1 MCCFSTVS
9 QCLQVAKLDIW
20 VKFICS
26 ANDMQVKE
34 VERCCC
40 VVKLS
45 DAFSPKKSASCSGV
59 IVHPQTGTVICTG
72 APFSRFIA
80 DTEPLSADRRLLS
93 PRSFSEKLK
102 IRVSFPSEPDLDSSQ
117 SAQGEAFSPPRSKT
131 TCNREVSAELLML
144 VNCLEFKQAFQALFQ
159 EADQWRFHSD
169 EEPDEELIRDAW
181 FLSWFAV
188 LKTSVV
194 AHRRPDSGTIPWQ
207 SSSSVQKGHPVVA
220 CGSPFGSLCLDL
232 FISTLSRGI
241 ISNLAG
247 EENAVILTDARC
259 LPGTEGGGLF
269 LVKGTDDV
277 RLIGLIVSPFGWK
290 ANEWIGLTLVC
301 SVHSIFRNIIRCMST
316 QDPLQDVWLNPGEA
330 GLHIC
335 ATAHESKAVKYPTV
349 CLVDSGQF
357 WGSGVVVT
365 SQLVVTCRHVVNGK
379 STVTLKFHHRNR
391 VHDIVGDVL
400 FSTKASSPFDL
411 AVVQLRDSTTE
422 AVVPRMAQSF
432 NPGDSVVV
440 VGYGGLGQRCGPSLT
455 SGVLSK
461 AIKLNDQPVMLQTTC
476 AVQAGASGGAVV
488 RRRSGELLGIVSSNT
503 RDLAAKVTY
512 PHLNFSIP
520 VTIFQGLL
528 QHFQHT
534 ADANVFRL
542 LDTTEEE
549 VKRVWRLQC
558 DQSKL

>member
-1 MCCFSTVS
+1 
-9 QCLQVAKLDIW
+9 
-20 VKFICS
+20 
-26 ANDMQVKE
+26 MQVKE
-34 VERCCC
+34 VERYCC
-40 VVKLS
+40 VVKLLEP
-45 DAFSPKKSASCSGV
+45 FSAKKPASCSGV
-59 IVHPQTGTVICTG
+59 IVHPQTGTVICTA

-80 DTEPLSADRRLLS
+80 DTEPLSADRRLLL
-93 PRSFSEKLK
+93 PRSFSGKLQ
-102 IRVSFPSEPDLDSSQ
+102 IRVSLPTEPDLDNGQ
-117 SAQGEAFSPPRSKT
+117 FAQGEALSPSRSKT

-144 VNCLEFKQAFQALFQ
+144 VNCLEFNQAFQALFQ
-159 EADQWRFHSD
+159 EGDQWRFHSD
-169 EEPDEELIRDAW
+169 EEEDEELIRDSW

-194 AHRRPDSGTIPWQ
+194 VNSSPDSGTIPWQ
-207 SSSSVQKGHPVVA
+207 SSSSLQKGHPVVA
-220 CGSPFGSLCLDL
+220 CGSPFGSLCVDL

-247 EENAVILTDARC
+247 EDNAVILTDARC

-269 LVKGTDDV
+269 VVKGAGDV

-301 SVHSIFRNIIRCMST
+301 SVQSIFRNIIRCMSI
-316 QDPLQDVWLNPGEA
+316 QDPLRDVWLHPGEA
-330 GLHIC
+330 GLHIS
-335 ATAHESKAVKYPTV
+335 ATAHESRAIKYPTV

-379 STVTLKFHHRNR
+379 STVTLKFHHRDR
-391 VHDIVGDVL
+391 VHDVVGDVL

-411 AVVQLRDSTTE
+411 ALVQLRDSTTE

-440 VGYGGLGQRCGPSLT
+440 VGYGGLGRSCGPSLT
-455 SGVLSK
+455 CGVLSK
-461 AIKLNDQPVMLQTTC
+461 AISLNDRPVMLQTTC

-488 RRRSGELLGIVSSNT
+488 RRCSGELLGIVSSNT

-528 QHFQHT
+528 QHFYQT
-534 ADANVFRL
+534 TDANVFRV